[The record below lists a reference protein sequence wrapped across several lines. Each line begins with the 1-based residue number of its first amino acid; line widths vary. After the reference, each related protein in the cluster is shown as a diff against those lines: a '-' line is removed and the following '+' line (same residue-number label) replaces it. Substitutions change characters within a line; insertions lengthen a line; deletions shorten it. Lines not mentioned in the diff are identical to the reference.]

1 MRTAQFSAR
10 LLTAIVMFV
19 AITVS
24 RADELARTNPIDISS
39 RLELFVDQ
47 YLIDTLQGVTREL
60 HSPERQGPVMTFDR
74 PWEGAGTNNVTVF
87 ADETPGGAPYY
98 RMYYRGNR
106 SPEQAPDLGGLEV
119 TCYAES
125 SDGIHWTRPDL
136 RIFRGEF
143 TSSSG
148 LKANVPAPNNIVW
161 IGQGTQVHSNHNF
174 SPFKDTNPACI
185 PEARY
190 KAIGR
195 WLNTPDASPPR
206 PDQTGYPWPHGAG
219 LVAFQSPDGIHW
231 TLLRDKRIIKKTETD
246 SHNVAF
252 WDTVRGHYVC
262 YTRVFSKD
270 GARRRSIERLT
281 SPDFLNWSDP
291 PEWLEYSGTS
301 GEAPNEH
308 MYTCCIIPYFRAP
321 HVSLGLINRLV
332 PDRPWSP
339 THPETEISDAV
350 FMSSR
355 DGLRFDRSFMEAW
368 IRPGLD
374 PKRESW
380 VHSNTTPAWGILP
393 TASEQL
399 SVYWVDHY
407 GQHNSVPQLQR
418 GTLRTDGF
426 VSVHA
431 RYAGGEFTTKP
442 LIFKGREFIMNYSTS
457 AVGSVR
463 VELQDESGT
472 PIPGFALADCP
483 AIYGDA
489 IEEVVKWNS
498 GSDVSALAGKPIRLR
513 FVMTDA
519 DLYSIRF
526 RD

>member
-10 LLTAIVMFV
+10 LLTAILMFV

-24 RADELARTNPIDISS
+24 RADELARTKPIDISS

-60 HSPERQGPVMTFDR
+60 HFPERQGPVMTFDR

-87 ADETPGGAPYY
+87 ADVTPGGDPYY

-231 TLLRDKRIIKKTETD
+231 TLMRDKRIIKKTETD

-252 WDTVRGHYVC
+252 WDTVQGQ
-262 YTRVFSKD
+262 
-270 GARRRSIERLT
+270 
-281 SPDFLNWSDP
+281 
-291 PEWLEYSGTS
+291 
-301 GEAPNEH
+301 
-308 MYTCCIIPYFRAP
+308 
-321 HVSLGLINRLV
+321 
-332 PDRPWSP
+332 RPL
-339 THPETEISDAV
+339 
-350 FMSSR
+350 SR
-355 DGLRFDRSFMEAW
+355 
-368 IRPGLD
+368 
-374 PKRESW
+374 
-380 VHSNTTPAWGILP
+380 
-393 TASEQL
+393 
-399 SVYWVDHY
+399 
-407 GQHNSVPQLQR
+407 
-418 GTLRTDGF
+418 
-426 VSVHA
+426 
-431 RYAGGEFTTKP
+431 
-442 LIFKGREFIMNYSTS
+442 
-457 AVGSVR
+457 
-463 VELQDESGT
+463 
-472 PIPGFALADCP
+472 
-483 AIYGDA
+483 
-489 IEEVVKWNS
+489 
-498 GSDVSALAGKPIRLR
+498 
-513 FVMTDA
+513 
-519 DLYSIRF
+519 
-526 RD
+526 